1 MKVVIAIDSFK
12 GCLSSL
18 EAGNAIKNAIASLVD
33 EVIVVP
39 IADGGEG
46 SVEAMISAIK
56 AKKREVLS
64 LDPLGRELKTNYAY
78 VDNQAIMEMAS
89 SCGLT
94 LLDENERNPEQ
105 TSTYGLGLMIKDALN
120 LGVRKFIIG
129 IGGSATNDAG
139 MGMLKALGFEFYDE
153 FKNPLAPK
161 GKNLAKIASISDLNA
176 LKELKE
182 CEFLVACDVNN
193 PLFGK
198 SGAAHIYGAQ
208 KGADSAMIERLDMG
222 LRNFSKITSEFFGV
236 DNSNLAGSGAAG
248 GLGFGLVSFLGAKLQ
263 PGFEIISNVVGLKDK
278 LVGADLVIT
287 GEGRL
292 DHQSIMGKTP
302 SAVAKLAKTNANV
315 TVIAL
320 AGAISDG
327 AKSCNEC
334 IDAYFCIQQG
344 AISLAK
350 ALKPEV
356 AKANLSAV
364 SLQALRLFL
373 ASKSA
378 KDSHH

>member
-105 TSTYGLGLMIKDALN
+105 TSTYGLGLMIKDALK

-198 SGAAHIYGAQ
+198 SGAAHIYGVQ

-292 DHQSIMGKTP
+292 DYQSIMGKTP